1 MNERGKEKVGR
12 PGAAPAGETEYER
25 LTREGKNLG
34 LVRPTRD
41 PAARPP
47 QARNAGGEYRA
58 KVGVVRKKAGIVGR
72 MGHGARYQGYIA
84 LQKGPTQN
92 KKGDA
97 DRKNPWGQQGGSNP
111 RRSPFEL

>member
-12 PGAAPAGETEYER
+12 PGAAPAGEYER

-41 PAARPP
+41 PAVRPP
-47 QARNAGGEYRA
+47 HTPNTGGEYRA

-84 LQKGPTQN
+84 LQKRGK

-111 RRSPFEL
+111 RRSTFEL

>member
-12 PGAAPAGETEYER
+12 PGAAPAGEYER

-58 KVGVVRKKAGIVGR
+58 KVGVVRKKAGIVGGWGMVR
-72 MGHGARYQGYIA
+72 GIKVYRP
-84 LQKGPTQN
+84 QKGAQ
-92 KKGDA
+92 KKQGDA
-97 DRKNPWGQQGGSNP
+97 DQIIPGGQQGGSNP
-111 RRSPFEL
+111 RRSSCDFYNSS